1 MGTQNLNNFYFN
13 KLDVK
18 LNYSS
23 YYDFFLA
30 SDANDFN
37 HEVVYSDNVIGYND
51 GYVLP
56 VWFDL
61 DRTGTTR
68 SCEQPTLTCSGGTG
82 TPESIISLVYW
93 PDAQSGCECPFTGNS
108 RGNSAYTIF
117 NIALTGPDNGLLTG
131 MTSGDTIEIHK
142 SLPSNIE
149 FSATAFDRRFKMHQ
163 VTASTYT
170 NHGTSYLDVVPP
182 QSAYTSYAISS
193 STDTS
198 GYYQELNGGFYQ
210 GFYKLYGYPY
220 EILPTRPACGWSMET
235 FLKLRTT
242 GNTDPN
248 SASTCF
254 STIKNLCNTYPV
266 GSISGASAV
275 GCGSWTTPIPFI
287 PSYITCSSVNGLDT
301 FTATGYTGVQ
311 DVILPGV
318 LNIGTSYE
326 VLFTISDYVAG
337 SVIPALGTISSGL
350 ELFSGDGQHRSS
362 GVISDGTDF
371 SFRFG
376 TGANLTISDIIVREK
391 TTLNDI
397 YPNNS
402 GFFYYMGTR
411 AENKF
416 WKPFSAETGCTTFSG
431 YCKETGNTG
440 DTCTGQ
446 AKLHTSGYEIYEGAK
461 PELTKTATFT
471 ISDLIVGANSFVLP
485 KSENGGSGASISFTA
500 NSGGFADGL
509 IVVVSGGSG
518 YQIDDTITI
527 KPSDLIGAPDIID
540 IAGNP
545 ASITDV
551 SGDIILTVRKQS
563 LNISGATSATTGYT
577 AVNEVDCCYSAMGP
591 TQLSGTYYTTTT
603 TDGCGRKST
612 VLKPLTFS
620 AETDTYSNA
629 FGLRI
634 TPDFKI
640 GYRAIRYTGSCVTTG
655 QTSACTTGSSF
666 ECGYV
671 IEEKYSP
678 LICPPLI
685 NSGTCQDTWIHVAAV
700 FERDMC
706 YSGCAIYNMGGTY
719 DLLKVPTEYRFER
732 YAWDEVKRCK
742 TGCNDIRCADSYPLI
757 PEDGYYDFDCSGISG
772 DSGNNCCMSAG
783 TTYGKWL
790 EEKYLRNGKL
800 VIYVNGRRVLEVKNF
815 EEIIPRAL
823 NVHPEKQVGVPFN
836 MSWGGGSQ
844 GLYENI
850 TYSAA
855 THCDSDPPYQQ
866 DPNDLGLL
874 IEQNFAGTWMGG
886 ISQMRYYI
894 KPLQADEIYHN
905 FLVNKDRYQ
914 LIDCD
919 FNKNC
924 TTQGCNNSE
933 VLYLR
938 EGNSYDAKLIF
949 GHNANNIY
957 ITSSGKKV
965 RFQTV
970 TQENVGTITIKKN
983 NTVVTT
989 PFTVLENDSVEVIIT
1004 KMDGALEAIVTLI
1017 GNTFK

>member
-30 SDANDFN
+30 SDENDFQ
-37 HEVVYSDNVIGYND
+37 HEVVYSDNIIGYND

-61 DRTGTTR
+61 DVTGATR

-82 TPESIISLVYW
+82 TPESIISMVYW
-93 PDAQSGCECPFTGNS
+93 PDAQSGCECPFTGTVK
-108 RGNSAYTIF
+108 GNSAFTIF
-117 NIALTGPDNGLLTG
+117 NISLTGPDNGLVTG
-131 MTSGDTIEIHK
+131 MTSASTIEIHK

-149 FSATAFDRRFKMHQ
+149 FSATAFDKRFKMHQ

-170 NHGTSYLDVVPP
+170 NNNI
-182 QSAYTSYAISS
+182 SYAISS
-193 STDTS
+193 SADTS
-198 GYYQELNGGFYQ
+198 GYYQELDGGFYQ

-242 GNTDPN
+242 GTTDPS

-254 STIKNLCNTYPV
+254 STTTDVC
-266 GSISGASAV
+266 SG
-275 GCGSWTTPIPFI
+275 
-287 PSYITCSSVNGLDT
+287 N
-301 FTATGYTGVQ
+301 
-311 DVILPGV
+311 
-318 LNIGTSYE
+318 N
-326 VLFTISDYVAG
+326 
-337 SVIPALGTISSGL
+337 
-350 ELFSGDGQHRSS
+350 
-362 GVISDGTDF
+362 
-371 SFRFG
+371 
-376 TGANLTISDIIVREK
+376 
-391 TTLNDI
+391 TLNDV

-402 GFFYYMGTR
+402 GFFYYMGAR

-416 WKPFSAETGCTTFSG
+416 WKAFSAETGCTTFSG
-431 YCKETGNTG
+431 YCKHTGNSG
-440 DTCTGQ
+440 DTCT
-446 AKLHTSGYEIYEGAK
+446 LS
-461 PELTKTATFT
+461 
-471 ISDLIVGANSFVLP
+471 
-485 KSENGGSGASISFTA
+485 
-500 NSGGFADGL
+500 
-509 IVVVSGGSG
+509 
-518 YQIDDTITI
+518 
-527 KPSDLIGAPDIID
+527 
-540 IAGNP
+540 
-545 ASITDV
+545 
-551 SGDIILTVRKQS
+551 
-563 LNISGATSATTGYT
+563 ATSTGYT
-577 AVNEVDCCYSAMGP
+577 TMQEVDCCYSAMGP

-603 TDGCGRKST
+603 TDGCGRRTT

-620 AETDTYSNA
+620 SETDTYSNS

-671 IEEKYSP
+671 IEENYSP

-685 NSGTCQDTWIHVAAV
+685 NSGTCEETWIHVAAV

-706 YSGCAIYNMGGTY
+706 YSGCALYNMGGTY
-719 DLLKVPTEYRFER
+719 DLLKTPAEYRFER
-732 YAWDEVKRCK
+732 YSWDEVKRCK
-742 TGCNDIRCADSYPLI
+742 TGCNDIRCSDSYPLI

-790 EEKYLRNGKL
+790 EEKYLRNGSL
-800 VIYVNGRRVLEVKNF
+800 VIYVNGRRVFTVDNF

-855 THCDSDPPYQQ
+855 TKCDDSPPYQQ
-866 DPNDLGLL
+866 DTNDLGLL
-874 IEQNFAGTWMGG
+874 IQENFAGTWQGG

-894 KPLQADEIYHN
+894 KPLQPDEIYHN

-919 FNKNC
+919 FKKNC
-924 TTQGCNNSE
+924 TTLGCNNSE

-949 GHNANNIY
+949 GTNSNNVY

-970 TQENVGTITIKKN
+970 TQENVSTITIKKN
-983 NTVVTT
+983 NITVTT
-989 PFTVLENDSVEVIIT
+989 PFTVLATDTVEVIIT
-1004 KMDGALEAIVTLI
+1004 KMDVTLQSVVTLI